1 MGTFMLRLLSV
12 LMLVFAALPAMAQ
25 EAAREPEAKRGLLD
39 PHAGLMF
46 WTLLIFV
53 ALWLLLRKYAFPAI
67 FAAVEAREKALEDAI
82 AAAKRDRE
90 EAAKLLE
97 DHRRQIDAARA
108 DAQRLI
114 AEGAKTGEKIRTEM
128 IEVARHQQ
136 QEILDRA
143 RQEIGA
149 ERDRAIAEL
158 RREAVELAIKGAS
171 KVIERNLDDET
182 NRKIVEE
189 FLGDLQKAKR

>member
-1 MGTFMLRLLSV
+1 MPRLLSILVMHV
-12 LMLVFAALPAMAQ
+12 LTALPAAAQ
-25 EAAREPEAKRGLLD
+25 EAEAERGLLD

-67 FAAVEAREKALEDAI
+67 FAAVEARERALEDAI

-97 DHRRQIDAARA
+97 EHRRQIDAARA
-108 DAQRLI
+108 DAQRLL
-114 AEGAKTGEKIRTEM
+114 AEGAKAGEKIRTDM
-128 IEVARHQQ
+128 IEEARRQQ
-136 QEILDRA
+136 QDILDRA
-143 RQEIGA
+143 RQEIAA

-158 RREAVELAIKGAS
+158 RREAVDLAIRGAS
-171 KVIERNLDDET
+171 KVIEHNLDDQA
-182 NRKIVEE
+182 NRKIVED
-189 FLGDLQKAKR
+189 FLADLQQTKR

>member
-1 MGTFMLRLLSV
+1 MLRLSFV
-12 LMLVFAALPAMAQ
+12 LVMLALTALPAVAQ
-25 EAAREPEAKRGLLD
+25 EAEAEVERGLLD

-53 ALWLLLRKYAFPAI
+53 TLWLLLRKLAFPAI

-82 AAAKRDRE
+82 ASAKRDRE
-90 EAAKLLE
+90 EAARLLE
-97 DHRRQIDAARA
+97 EHRRQIDAARA

-114 AEGAKTGEKIRTEM
+114 AEGAKAGEKIRAEM
-128 IEVARHQQ
+128 IEEARHQQ
-136 QEILDRA
+136 QDILDRA

-171 KVIERNLDDET
+171 KVLEQNLDDQA

-189 FLGDLQKAKR
+189 FLADLQKTKR

>member
-1 MGTFMLRLLSV
+1 MPRSLTVLVMLTL
-12 LMLVFAALPAMAQ
+12 AALPASAQ
-25 EAAREPEAKRGLLD
+25 EAEAERGLLD

-67 FAAVEAREKALEDAI
+67 FAAVEARERALEDAI
-82 AAAKRDRE
+82 TAAKRDRE

-97 DHRRQIDAARA
+97 EHRRHIDSARA
-108 DAQRLI
+108 DAQRLL
-114 AEGAKTGEKIRTEM
+114 AEGAKAGEKIRTEM
-128 IEVARHQQ
+128 IEEARRQQ
-136 QEILDRA
+136 QDILDRA

-171 KVIERNLDDET
+171 KVIEQNLDDQA

-189 FLGDLQKAKR
+189 FLADLQKTKR

>member
-1 MGTFMLRLLSV
+1 MGTVMLRLVSV
-12 LMLVFAALPAMAQ
+12 VSVISLVALPAVAQ
-25 EAAREPEAKRGLLD
+25 EAEPKRGLLD

-53 ALWLLLRKYAFPAI
+53 VLFLLLRKYAFPAI
-67 FAAVEAREKALEDAI
+67 FAAVEARERALEDAI

-90 EAAKLLE
+90 EAQRLLE
-97 DHRRQIDAARA
+97 EQRKGIDAARV

-114 AEGAKTGEKIRTEM
+114 AEGAKAGEKIRAEM
-128 IEVARHQQ
+128 IEEARQQ
-136 QEILDRA
+136 QQDILERA

-158 RREAVELAIKGAS
+158 RRAAVELAIKGAS
-171 KVIERNLDDET
+171 KVIEQNLDDDA

-189 FLGDLQKAKR
+189 FLTDLQKTKR

>member
-1 MGTFMLRLLSV
+1 ML
-12 LMLVFAALPAMAQ
+12 ALTAFPAFAQ
-25 EAAREPEAKRGLLD
+25 EAEAERGLLD

-53 ALWLLLRKYAFPAI
+53 VLWLLLRRYAFPAI

-90 EAAKLLE
+90 EAARLLE
-97 DHRRQIDAARA
+97 EHQRQIDAARA

-114 AEGAKTGEKIRTEM
+114 AEGAKAGEKLRATMLE
-128 IEVARHQQ
+128 EARQQQ

-149 ERDRAIAEL
+149 ERDRAIAQL
-158 RREAVELAIKGAS
+158 RHEAVELAIAGAS
-171 KVIERNLDDET
+171 KVIEQNLDDQA

-189 FLGDLQKAKR
+189 FLSDLQKTKR

>member
-1 MGTFMLRLLSV
+1 MLRLLSI
-12 LMLVFAALPAMAQ
+12 LMLTFAAIPAAAQ
-25 EAAREPEAKRGLLD
+25 EAAQEKPRGLLD

-90 EAAKLLE
+90 EAAKLLD

-114 AEGAKTGEKIRTEM
+114 AEGAKAGEKIRTEM
-128 IEVARHQQ
+128 IEEARHQQ

-158 RREAVELAIKGAS
+158 RREAVDLAIKGAS
-171 KVIERNLDDET
+171 RVIERNLDDDT
-182 NRKIVEE
+182 NRKIVEQ
-189 FLGDLQKAKR
+189 FLGDLQKAER

>member
-1 MGTFMLRLLSV
+1 MGTVMLRLFSV
-12 LMLVFAALPAMAQ
+12 LMLAVAALPAGAQ
-25 EAAREPEAKRGLLD
+25 EAAQERPRGLLD

-82 AAAKRDRE
+82 ASAKHDRE
-90 EAAKLLE
+90 EAARLLE
-97 DHRRQIDAARA
+97 EHRRQIDAARA

-114 AEGAKTGEKIRTEM
+114 AEGAKAGEKIRTEM
-128 IEVARHQQ
+128 IEEARHQQ
-136 QEILDRA
+136 QDILDRA

-158 RREAVELAIKGAS
+158 RREAVDLAIRGAS
-171 KVIERNLDDET
+171 KVIEQNLDDQA

-189 FLGDLQKAKR
+189 FLADLQKTKR

>member
-1 MGTFMLRLLSV
+1 MLRFFSIVTLT
-12 LMLVFAALPAMAQ
+12 FAALPIAAQ
-25 EAAREPEAKRGLLD
+25 EAAQAEPKRGLLD

-53 ALWLLLRKYAFPAI
+53 ALWLVLRRYAFPAI
-67 FAAVEAREKALEDAI
+67 FAAVEARERALEEAI
-82 AAAKRDRE
+82 ASAKRDRE
-90 EAAKLLE
+90 EAARLLE
-97 DHRRQIDAARA
+97 EHRRQIDAARA

-114 AEGAKTGEKIRTEM
+114 AEGGKAGEKIRTEM
-128 IEVARHQQ
+128 IEAARLQQ

-143 RQEIGA
+143 RQEIGV

-158 RREAVELAIKGAS
+158 RREAVDLAIRGAS
-171 KVIERNLDDET
+171 KVIEHNLDDDT
-182 NRKIVEE
+182 NRKIVED

>member
-1 MGTFMLRLLSV
+1 MGTVMLRLLSILTV
-12 LMLVFAALPAMAQ
+12 TLAALPAAAQ
-25 EAAREPEAKRGLLD
+25 EAAQEKPRGLLD

-97 DHRRQIDAARA
+97 EHRRQIDAARA
-108 DAQRLI
+108 DAQRFI
-114 AEGAKTGEKIRTEM
+114 AEGAKAGEKIRTEM
-128 IEVARHQQ
+128 IEEARHQQ

-158 RREAVELAIKGAS
+158 RREAVDLAIKGAS

-182 NRKIVEE
+182 NRKIVEQ
-189 FLGDLQKAKR
+189 FLGSLQKSER

>member
-1 MGTFMLRLLSV
+1 MGTVMLRLFSI
-12 LMLVFAALPAMAQ
+12 LMLTLAALPAAAQ
-25 EAAREPEAKRGLLD
+25 EAAQEKPRGLLD

-82 AAAKRDRE
+82 AAAKHDRE

-97 DHRRQIDAARA
+97 EHRRQIDAARA

-114 AEGAKTGEKIRTEM
+114 AEGAKAGEKIRADMVEA
-128 IEVARHQQ
+128 ARHQQ

-158 RREAVELAIKGAS
+158 RREAVDLAIKGAS

-182 NRKIVEE
+182 NRKIVEQ
-189 FLGDLQKAKR
+189 FLGDLQKSER